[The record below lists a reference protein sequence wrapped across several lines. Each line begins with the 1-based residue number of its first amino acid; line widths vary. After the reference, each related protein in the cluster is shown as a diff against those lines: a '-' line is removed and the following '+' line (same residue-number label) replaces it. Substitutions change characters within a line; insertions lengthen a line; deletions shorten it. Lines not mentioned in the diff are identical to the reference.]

1 MLTGS
6 NVSMTLLAE
15 VLSELPGQ
23 LPRARVPVHLTA
35 AHAVV
40 GRMSGTL
47 TAGRGTS
54 GKRLTE
60 GNV

>member
-1 MLTGS
+1 
-6 NVSMTLLAE
+6 MTLLAE

-35 AHAVV
+35 ACAVV